1 MDVKTYRGPNCD
13 SDHYLVRV
21 KIRQLIN
28 VTNEGRYK
36 KPIKWDVNKLREPQI
51 RRQYEQEI
59 YNKIDEIEPS
69 SDIELEWDNI
79 KDIAQLTK

>member
-13 SDHYLVRV
+13 SRHYLVRV
-21 KIRQLIN
+21 KIRQPIN

-36 KPIKWDVNKLREPQI
+36 KPIKWDVSKLREPQI

-59 YNKIDEIEPS
+59 NMRFRSHGGEYDVQS
-69 SDIELEWDNI
+69 CLLGYT
-79 KDIAQLTK
+79 AV